1 MCACLRRHTRPSA
14 TRPQPWLGFM
24 ACMKKPLPHVP
35 HEPQALCK
43 HSSYAQFFTF
53 FSPRPPHMVIVFHE
67 KKSQWHFLQKKKK
80 KEIIFF
86 GKFSFWKEN
95 NAFETFIL
103 KTFIAHVSLKIF
115 GFISNAMKTV
125 FETSRFTVKQ
135 TFQPS
140 DSSGSRRSLETLG
153 TIHPRDTKL
162 LVCHFSGKIGT
173 FFGHLFAPK
182 PWGLLYACKHLL
194 HEIQPLST
202 VGSWTPMLLC
212 PWEIIAGESLSSA
225 YNLKNQMLD
234 WFYRRVTSVVRFQS
248 PCTQQ
253 DMR

>member
-1 MCACLRRHTRPSA
+1 
-14 TRPQPWLGFM
+14 
-24 ACMKKPLPHVP
+24 MKKKVNDIF
-35 HEPQALCK
+35 
-43 HSSYAQFFTF
+43 Y
-53 FSPRPPHMVIVFHE
+53 R
-67 KKSQWHFLQKKKK
+67 KKKK